1 MRILRVH
8 PYGHPPILRLTC
20 ISLHCCSLEPKQ
32 SQKKKMAFASI
43 NSTGAPIA
51 VIEEAFATEP
61 LLKKRV
67 YDAIGSTPQHR
78 TLFEDLAKYTSSLL
92 ARTTNTALP
101 SRPPAADGPAAKKRK
116 LQNGDSETAQ
126 ASVDLKDGNAP
137 VQYYV
142 QDVSFSTPQRKKL
155 TLEITAGHPYLRARN
170 QATKEIEFG
179 VSMDKIRHALC
190 LPVPEKTQKQFNFC
204 IIPEYA
210 DGITP
215 PPEGSA
221 ASEAM
226 VFTIADG
233 PAKAA
238 FSGDG
243 KQLGHGPGESA
254 EAFIRKILN
263 ENMSH
268 TNVVR
273 PDDKQFVSA
282 MPEAHR
288 KGEKAYHVKAFR
300 GSKEGI
306 LFAFKKPLLFFS
318 FATIDSVSYTSVLQR
333 TFNLNVMARPENGSE
348 EDNQE
353 FEFSMVDQENFSGI
367 DTYIKRHGLQ
377 DASLAEARRAKV
389 YNVNKAGGEDAAA
402 STGEAAGEDESELQ
416 KAQRELEDQEDEEEE
431 DYNPDSDDSEGSGS
445 SSEEDDDE
453 DDEDAGQDSDEDM
466 VENELGSEAED
477 ISKDH

>member
-1 MRILRVH
+1 
-8 PYGHPPILRLTC
+8 
-20 ISLHCCSLEPKQ
+20 
-32 SQKKKMAFASI
+32 MAFASI

-51 VIEEAFATEP
+51 AIEEAFATEP
-61 LLKKRV
+61 SLKKRV
-67 YDAIGSTPQHR
+67 YDAIGQTPHHKP
-78 TLFEDLAKYTSSLL
+78 LFEDLAKYTSSLL
-92 ARTTNTALP
+92 ARTANTSLP

-116 LQNGDSETAQ
+116 LQNGDSGETAQ
-126 ASVDLKDGNAP
+126 ASVDLKDPNAP
-137 VQYYV
+137 VQFYV

-155 TLEITAGHPYLRARN
+155 TLEITAGHAYLRARN

-179 VSMDKIRHALC
+179 VSMDQIRHALC

-215 PPEGSA
+215 PPEGTT

-233 PAKAA
+233 PAKTA

-243 KQLGHGPGESA
+243 KQIGHGAGETA
-254 EAFIRKILN
+254 EGLIRQILN
-263 ENMSH
+263 ENMPH
-268 TNVVR
+268 ANVVR
-273 PDDKQFVSA
+273 PDEKQFVSA

-300 GSKEGI
+300 GSKEGYLFLLSTGI

-318 FATIDSVSYTSVLQR
+318 FATVDSVSYTSVLQR
-333 TFNLNVMARPENGSE
+333 TFNLNVMARPANGSE
-348 EDNQE
+348 EDIQE
-353 FEFSMVDQENFSGI
+353 FEFSMIDQDNFSGI

-389 YNVNKAGGEDAAA
+389 YNVNKTGEDAAVPA
-402 STGEAAGEDESELQ
+402 DGAAEDESELQ

-431 DYNPDSDDSEGSGS
+431 DYDPGSDDSEGSGS
-445 SSEEDDDE
+445 SSEDDDDE
-453 DDEDAGQDSDEDM
+453 DDDGQDSDEEMDL
-466 VENELGSEAED
+466 VKDELGSEAED
-477 ISKDH
+477 VPADN

>member
-1 MRILRVH
+1 
-8 PYGHPPILRLTC
+8 
-20 ISLHCCSLEPKQ
+20 
-32 SQKKKMAFASI
+32 MAFASI

-51 VIEEAFATEP
+51 AIEEAFATEP

-67 YDAIGSTPQHR
+67 YDAIGATPQHKP
-78 TLFEDLAKYTSSLL
+78 LLEDLAKYTSSLL
-92 ARTTNTALP
+92 ARTANTTLP
-101 SRPPAADGPAAKKRK
+101 SRPPVVDGPAAKKRK
-116 LQNGDSETAQ
+116 LQNGDSGETAQ
-126 ASVDLKDGNAP
+126 ASVDLKDSNAP

-155 TLEITAGHPYLRARN
+155 TLEITAGHKYLRARN

-215 PPEGSA
+215 PPEGTT

-238 FSGDG
+238 FSGNG
-243 KQLGHGPGESA
+243 EQLGHGPGESA

-300 GSKEGI
+300 GSKEGYLFLLSTGI

-348 EDNQE
+348 EDIQE
-353 FEFSMVDQENFSGI
+353 FEFSMIDQDNFSGI

-389 YNVNKAGGEDAAA
+389 YNVNKSAGEDAAA
-402 STGEAAGEDESELQ
+402 PTAEAAGEDESELQ

-445 SSEEDDDE
+445 SSEEDDE
-453 DDEDAGQDSDEDM
+453 EDEDAGQDSDEDM

-477 ISKDH
+477 IPKDH